1 MHSSFFDDV
10 SEEETDSE
18 YGECMSGLMHPGT
31 SDYQWLLSTIEDLCN
46 DANKPYRFDSI
57 KREMEERGLLPENV
71 DYTENENSTDIT
83 DPINRAEQLQSPFNQ
98 VYNPI
103 GLAGEGAFGKI
114 LKVHNL
120 IDKQNYA
127 IKQIELEES
136 EIPYAVREV
145 QFLAH
150 LNSPRVVRY
159 YSSWLEQTTTG
170 YRLSIQM
177 EFING
182 DSLAHI
188 LSSGHKFTREE
199 STKLVAEFALA
210 LSEIHSRGI
219 IHRDFR
225 PDNLMIRS
233 EGGIAVVD
241 FGISAPRNSH
251 RRQFSDQQD
260 FEMYHVSENLQ
271 PLSQSAP
278 SAPFRIGSFSPK
290 PIDRLSIHAADQKYA
305 TLLKVGTPL
314 YSSPRQLNGEK
325 GRCKDD
331 MYSLGIV
338 YFELLGQFKTNM
350 EKAKAIRSL
359 RTQRELPKGFL
370 EMMPEESQIILQ
382 LTDPDSKK
390 RPSAELL
397 LTNPLFKGFK
407 KTLGTGI

>member
-1 MHSSFFDDV
+1 MQD
-10 SEEETDSE
+10 
-18 YGECMSGLMHPGT
+18 
-31 SDYQWLLSTIEDLCN
+31 
-46 DANKPYRFDSI
+46 
-57 KREMEERGLLPENV
+57 RGLLPELS
-71 DYTENENSTDIT
+71 DYTGPEFSTETNE
-83 DPINRAEQLQSPFNQ
+83 PYNRSELQSPFNQ
-98 VYNPI
+98 VYDPI
-103 GLAGEGAFGKI
+103 ELAGEGAYGKI

-159 YSSWLEQTTTG
+159 YSSWLEQVDTG

-182 DSLAHI
+182 NSLAHL
-188 LSSGHKFTREE
+188 LSSGHTFTREE
-199 STKLVAEFALA
+199 SNKLVAEFALA

-233 EGGIAVVD
+233 DGGIAVVD

-251 RRQFSDQQD
+251 RRQFTGKQD
-260 FEMYHVSENLQ
+260 FDFYHISEIAQ
-271 PLSQSAP
+271 PLSQSLP
-278 SAPFRIGSFSPK
+278 SGPAHIARSFSPK
-290 PIDRLSIHAADQKYA
+290 PIDRLSITAADQKYA

-314 YSSPRQLNGEK
+314 YSSPKQLNGER
-325 GRCKDD
+325 GHRKDD

-338 YFELLGQFKTNM
+338 YFELLGHFKTNM
-350 EKAKAIRSL
+350 EKVKAIRAL
-359 RTQRELPKGFL
+359 RSQRELPKGFM
-370 EMMPEESQIILQ
+370 EMLPEESKVILQ
-382 LTDPDSKK
+382 LTDPDPKK
-390 RPSAELL
+390 RPSADLL
-397 LTNPLFKGFK
+397 LTYPLFKGVQHP
-407 KTLGTGI
+407 LDIHL